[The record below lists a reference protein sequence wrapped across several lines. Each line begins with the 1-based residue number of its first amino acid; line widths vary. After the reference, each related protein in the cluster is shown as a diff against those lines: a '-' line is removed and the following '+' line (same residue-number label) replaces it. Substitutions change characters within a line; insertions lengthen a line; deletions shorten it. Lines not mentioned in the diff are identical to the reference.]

1 MLIVPYFLAHIGAQ
15 ASVYWIPTF
24 IKRLSSFPA
33 SKVALLV
40 GLPGVIGIAGM
51 ILNGWHSDKTG
62 ERRWHASI
70 PLACAGT
77 CYLLIGNGSNFIVAI
92 ALLVAG
98 GGIFFSYLPVFWSMP
113 TMVLSETA
121 AAACFGLINSIGHIG
136 GFVGPYAVGRL
147 NERTG
152 NVSAAFL
159 LIAVCY
165 LLAGILLALVKIP
178 SPVLCK
184 KTGLGAIQPH
194 AR

>member
-1 MLIVPYFLAHIGAQ
+1 MFIVPYFLAHIGAQ
-15 ASVYWIPTF
+15 ASVFWIPTF
-24 IKRLSSFPA
+24 IKRLSGFPA

-40 GLPGVIGIAGM
+40 ALPGVIGIAGM

-70 PLACAGT
+70 PLICAGIS
-77 CYLLIGNGSNFIVAI
+77 YLLIGNGSNLTVAI
-92 ALLVAG
+92 GLLVTG
-98 GGIFFSYLPVFWSMP
+98 GGIFFSYYPVFWSMP
-113 TMVLSETA
+113 TMFLSETA

-147 NERTG
+147 NDRTG
-152 NVSAAFL
+152 NLSAAFL

-178 SPVLCK
+178 SPVFS
-184 KTGLGAIQPH
+184 KTTSLGAIQPH
-194 AR
+194 PR